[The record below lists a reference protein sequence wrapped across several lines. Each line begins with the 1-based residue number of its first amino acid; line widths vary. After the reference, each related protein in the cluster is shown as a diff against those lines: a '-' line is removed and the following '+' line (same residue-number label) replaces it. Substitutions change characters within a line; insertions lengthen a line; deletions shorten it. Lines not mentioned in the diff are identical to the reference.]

1 MTTLEVGALAPA
13 FNLPN
18 ADGELVSLS
27 QLLDKAPKGLWSIS
41 TPRQPL
47 LAALKRPAIFAI
59 PQLPGLRQATA

>member
-27 QLLDKAPKGLWSIS
+27 QLLDKAPQGGCGLF
-41 TPRQPL
+41 L
-47 LAALKRPAIFAI
+47 
-59 PQLPGLRQATA
+59 PQGSHSWLH